1 MICTQFLKFNLIRS
15 AAGELNSVY
24 AEGVEERQLFRE
36 RRMEMECRQRELDRE
51 AKERELEHARL
62 LKEVAREAKEKEN
75 EKDRQLARENGILF
89 ATAIARIV
97 PGLGA
102 SGYDA
107 KTHQKNL
114 NLQYIPEEGSE
125 PFPLLVS
132 LTSLPSL
139 LRFVFLRILHFI
151 LTFFSELKSYTNS
164 LDVVGIVWEGSVITA
179 VEQFTF
185 TSDKVKVTVAKKG
198 GKSYFKLFE

>member
-1 MICTQFLKFNLIRS
+1 M
-15 AAGELNSVY
+15 Y
-24 AEGVEERQLFRE
+24 AESVEERQLFRE

-102 SGYDA
+102 SGCDA

-185 TSDKVKVTVAKKG
+185 TSDKVKVTVVKKG